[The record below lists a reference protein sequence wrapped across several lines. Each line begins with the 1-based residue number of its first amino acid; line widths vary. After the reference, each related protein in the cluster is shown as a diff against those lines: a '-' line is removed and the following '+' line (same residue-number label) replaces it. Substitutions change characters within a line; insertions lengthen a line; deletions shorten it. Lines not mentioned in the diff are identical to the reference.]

1 MLRPPVHSNI
11 PLTRRRNTLIDN
23 SKKLESMLCQIHQ
36 NAANS
41 PENQIVTLD
50 LDLEENVK
58 TPLPNYYVTLKY
70 RCDRITSATYLS
82 MP

>member
-1 MLRPPVHSNI
+1 MLRPPAHSNT
-11 PLTRRRNTLIDN
+11 PLTRLRNTLIDN
-23 SKKLESMLCQIHQ
+23 SKKLESMLYQIHQ

-41 PENQIVTLD
+41 PENQMVT

-70 RCDRITSATYLS
+70 RCDKITSATYLG